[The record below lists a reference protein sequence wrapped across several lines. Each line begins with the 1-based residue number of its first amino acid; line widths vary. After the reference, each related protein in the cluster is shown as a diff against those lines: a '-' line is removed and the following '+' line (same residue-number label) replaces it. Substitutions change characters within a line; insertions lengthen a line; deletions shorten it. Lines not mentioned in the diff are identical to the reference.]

1 MLQEPYYTM
10 LYVEHDLYKNVRAE
24 MDMPVTTF
32 GRNRKRRIELII
44 DAVESTFT
52 VDESMS
58 MSGKDIREKRQKS
71 SRLSEMPGQISI
83 SDILNVP
90 ESGTRR

>member
-1 MLQEPYYTM
+1 MHRFYRL
-10 LYVEHDLYKNVRAE
+10 D
-24 MDMPVTTF
+24 
-32 GRNRKRRIELII
+32 EL
-44 DAVESTFT
+44 
-52 VDESMS
+52 MS

>member
-1 MLQEPYYTM
+1 
-10 LYVEHDLYKNVRAE
+10 

-32 GRNRKRRIELII
+32 ERNRKRGIELII

-52 VDESMS
+52 VDELMS
-58 MSGKDIREKRQKS
+58 MLGKDIREKRQKS

>member
-1 MLQEPYYTM
+1 MNAQRL
-10 LYVEHDLYKNVRAE
+10 L
-24 MDMPVTTF
+24 
-32 GRNRKRRIELII
+32 
-44 DAVESTFT
+44 
-52 VDESMS
+52 MS

-71 SRLSEMPGQISI
+71 SQLSEMPGQISI

>member
-1 MLQEPYYTM
+1 MINEKKLKKELQKRF
-10 LYVEHDLYKNVRAE
+10 DAFVRKC
-24 MDMPVTTF
+24 
-32 GRNRKRRIELII
+32 G
-44 DAVESTFT
+44 
-52 VDESMS
+52 
-58 MSGKDIREKRQKS
+58 MSGKDIREKS

>member
-1 MLQEPYYTM
+1 MINEKKLKKELQKRF
-10 LYVEHDLYKNVRAE
+10 DAFVRKC
-24 MDMPVTTF
+24 
-32 GRNRKRRIELII
+32 G
-44 DAVESTFT
+44 
-52 VDESMS
+52 

-71 SRLSEMPGQISI
+71 SRLFEMPGQISI